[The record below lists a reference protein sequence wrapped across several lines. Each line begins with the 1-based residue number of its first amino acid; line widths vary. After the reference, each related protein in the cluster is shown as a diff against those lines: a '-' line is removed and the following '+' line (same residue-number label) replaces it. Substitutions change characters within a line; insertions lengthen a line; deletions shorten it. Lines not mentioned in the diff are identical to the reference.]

1 MENLLIQMVG
11 IYKYFSGVP
20 ALQDVGFELKRGE
33 VHALMGENGA
43 GKSTLS
49 KIMTGIYRADAG
61 QVFLNGEP
69 VRFTSTKDA
78 ADHGVAIVTQ
88 EFSLLPDFSVA
99 ENIFLV
105 DNNFYKG
112 GVISSKNKMVK
123 ETYSLLKL
131 FGMEKYIDPYAKVK
145 TLSVAQMQLV
155 EILKA
160 IAKKSQAIILDE
172 PTACLST
179 NEIHLL
185 FDLVCKLRDEGVG
198 FVIVSHKINEI
209 YTISDR
215 ITVLRDGK
223 MVVNAANTNELT
235 QDKLIHAMVGR
246 EVSDLYG
253 GAKPLPV
260 EQVGIPALEVEG
272 IADSRAYVHDVSFS
286 VYPGEIVGISGL
298 VGAGRTELVRCIF
311 GADKRS
317 AGIVRVK
324 GRSLS
329 AFSIV
334 NSMKRKIGFVP
345 EDRKHDGLLQELN
358 IRFNICASK
367 IVMEATPFVNRAR
380 QERMTLQQIE
390 DLGIKLSD
398 MEAPVRS
405 LSGGNQ
411 QKVLLAKWLLIA
423 PDVLIVDEPTR
434 GVDIGAKADIYR
446 ILRALAQ
453 SGVAILMVS
462 SEIPEILS
470 LCNRILVMREGSIS
484 KELSAEEANEE
495 LIGYYAT
502 IG

>member
-1 MENLLIQMVG
+1 MDNLLIEMSG

-20 ALQDVGFELKRGE
+20 ALQNVGFQLKPGE

-61 QVFLNGEP
+61 QMLLDGEP
-69 VRFTSTKDA
+69 VSFASTKDA
-78 ADHGVAIVTQ
+78 ADRGVAIVTQ

-105 DNNFYKG
+105 DRRFYKG
-112 GVISSKNKMVK
+112 GVISAKRKMVR

-131 FGMEKYIDPYAKVK
+131 FGMEKYIDPYEKVK
-145 TLSVAQMQLV
+145 NLSVAQMQLV

-160 IAKKSQAIILDE
+160 ISKKSRAIILDE
-172 PTACLST
+172 PTASLST
-179 NEIHLL
+179 NEINLL
-185 FDLVCKLRDEGVG
+185 FDLVRKLKAEGVG

-209 YTISDR
+209 YEISDR

-223 MVVNAANTNELT
+223 LVLNAVDIKELY
-235 QDKLIHAMVGR
+235 QDKLIRAMVGR
-246 EVSDLYG
+246 EVSDLFG
-253 GAKPLPV
+253 GEKPASV
-260 EQVGIPALEVEG
+260 SRAGIPALQVEG
-272 IADSRAYVHDVSFS
+272 IADIKAYVHDVSFN

-298 VGAGRTELVRCIF
+298 VGAGRTELVRCVF

-317 AGIVRVK
+317 AGTVKVK
-324 GRSLS
+324 GKPLP
-329 AFSIV
+329 AFSVV
-334 NSMKRKIGFVP
+334 NSMKNKIGFMP
-345 EDRKHDGLLQELN
+345 EDRKHDGLLQDLN
-358 IRFNICASK
+358 IRFNICISK
-367 IVMEATPFVNRAR
+367 LVMGRSLFVNRDE
-380 QERMTLQQIE
+380 QEKCALQQIQ

-446 ILRALAQ
+446 ILRALAR

-470 LCNRILVMREGSIS
+470 LCNRILVMREGSVS
-484 KELSAEEANEE
+484 RELGAEEANEE